1 MTLKLFS
8 VLRHVVT
15 GWWGNHIRLNQ
26 FLCMCWILIMLS
38 LVFDPNMRAR
48 VCGCVWQDG
57 LSSRSALWDLC
68 YTGAPPLQPC
78 CHDPAERG
86 GLCSYICC
94 NAVTINGLL
103 MPTSAC
109 CSSDFKHLLQ
119 QSYCALN
126 TLTSWRLHILKVY
139 VFYLPSQKNIKQ
151 KQKKSDKTE
160 SIQKDPTFRI
170 SSQWHFLQHSCISLH
185 CMFTFVLLFIILKVC
200 SYLHCRPFSLHWY
213 FTWSN

>member
-1 MTLKLFS
+1 
-8 VLRHVVT
+8 
-15 GWWGNHIRLNQ
+15 
-26 FLCMCWILIMLS
+26 MLS

-48 VCGCVWQDG
+48 VCVWQDG

-119 QSYCALN
+119 PSYCALD

-139 VFYLPSQKNIKQ
+139 VFYLNKLKKHKTKTNKQTKNQTKQ
-151 KQKKSDKTE
+151 KAFRKT
-160 SIQKDPTFRI
+160 R
-170 SSQWHFLQHSCISLH
+170 HSESLH
-185 CMFTFVLLFIILKVC
+185 KDIFC
-200 SYLHCRPFSLHWY
+200 STLVFQCIACSHLCYFSLY
-213 FTWSN
+213 